1 MKNRFLQICNIIVVA
16 CFLLLVTSCATYNS
30 KSQVFQSRIQTGNIK
45 GALAALDKNK
55 FLLKNRNRLLYFFEK
70 GKMAYLD
77 GDYELSNE
85 LFNKADA
92 FIEEDKRALG
102 NKIIGV
108 VLNPEKETYK
118 GEDFEKVAI
127 HYYKALN
134 YTFLNKYDDALVEA
148 KRISLQLQKLNDA
161 YPEGKK
167 NRYKEDAF
175 ALNLQGLLYE
185 ASGDIN
191 NAFISYR
198 NSIDVYLKNQ
208 GKYIGVSI
216 PEQLKQDL
224 FRTADIMGFRNSV
237 EEYEKKLG
245 VTYNKK
251 SRDKEVIV
259 FWENGLVPYKDE
271 TYFTFTLLPGSG
283 LGYGTIINKDLA
295 LDLPLPLYIK
305 KDSPIDV
312 FNVAFPRYIR
322 RRPYYNNAT
331 IIKEGGQYNFQLAQD
346 YEEIAFK
353 TLKDR
358 TLREIGKTALRIATK
373 KVSQY
378 AVQNKNEELGTILGL
393 FNAFTEG
400 ADTRNWQSLPGKI
413 YYSRIPLVEGDNKLK
428 FQLQSSSG
436 RQEEVEMNVKG
447 KKGLQFRKVS
457 SLRVYK

>member
-1 MKNRFLQICNIIVVA
+1 MKNRFLQIWTIAAVTC
-16 CFLLLVTSCATYNS
+16 LLLLTTSCATYNS

-55 FLLKNRNRLLYFFEK
+55 FLQKNRNQLLYFFEK

-77 GDYELSNE
+77 GDYELSNQ

-92 FIEEDKRALG
+92 FIEEDKRAVG

-108 VLNPEKETYK
+108 LLNPEKETYK

-148 KRISLQLQKLNDA
+148 KRISLQLQKLNET

-198 NSIDVYLKNQ
+198 NCVDVYLKNK
-208 GKYIGVSI
+208 GSYIGVSI

-224 FRTADIMGFRNSV
+224 FRTADIMGFRNSI
-237 EEYEKKLG
+237 EEYEKKLE
-245 VTYNKK
+245 VTYVKK
-251 SRDKEVIV
+251 SRDKEVVV

-283 LGYGTIINKDLA
+283 LGYATVVNKDLA
-295 LDLPLPLYIK
+295 LDLPLPIFMR

-312 FNVAFPRYIR
+312 FNVAFPRYISR
-322 RRPYYNNAT
+322 QPYYSNAT
-331 IIKEGGQYNFQLAQD
+331 IIKEGSQYSFQLAQD
-346 YEEIAFK
+346 YDQIAFK

-373 KVSQY
+373 KASQY
-378 AVQNKNEELGTILGL
+378 TVQNKNEELGAVLGL

-400 ADTRNWQSLPGKI
+400 ADTRNWQSLPSKI
-413 YYSRIPLVEGDNKLK
+413 YYSRVPLVQGDNKLK
-428 FQLQSSSG
+428 LQLQSSSG
-436 RQEEVEMNVKG
+436 SEEEVEMNIKG

-457 SLRVYK
+457 SLRVYN